1 MENNSIPGVV
11 TTQDNINPVL
21 QSPFVP
27 YNISLYH
34 NRYDFLDTDEYIN
47 FIKNAIM
54 RFRAS
59 RFYKNYKSYL
69 MSLGLYR
76 SQLSAN
82 ISSDMA
88 SIEMHHNIL
97 TIFDIAVVL
106 TEHQLNKTGLIS
118 SFDLVN
124 LMKKVHRENKVQV
137 VMLTLTEH
145 QEFHNNT
152 GMFLHPDMCFG
163 DWKSFV
169 REYSDGITI
178 DIANKIIKYINRAVE
193 LGKSTDNDLL
203 KLRESLVDWSRYNE
217 YCTTNS

>member
-1 MENNSIPGVV
+1 MEDTSIPGI
-11 TTQDNINPVL
+11 TSIQDNINPTV

-34 NRYDFLDTDEYIN
+34 TRYSFLDTDEYIN
-47 FIKNAIM
+47 FIKNSVS
-54 RFRAS
+54 RFRRS

-69 MSLGLYR
+69 MSLGMYR

-88 SIEMHHNIL
+88 TIEMHHNIL
-97 TIFDIAVVL
+97 TIFDIAVIL
-106 TEHQLNKTGLIS
+106 TEHELNKVGMIS

-152 GMFLHPDMCFG
+152 GMFIHPDMCFG
-163 DWKSFV
+163 NWVEFV
-169 REYSDGITI
+169 KEYSDGITI
-178 DIANKIIKYINRAVE
+178 DIANKIIKYINRAEE
-193 LGKSTDNDLL
+193 LGCTSDNNLL
-203 KLRESLVDWSRYNE
+203 KLRDELVDWSKNNE
-217 YCTTNS
+217 YASMR